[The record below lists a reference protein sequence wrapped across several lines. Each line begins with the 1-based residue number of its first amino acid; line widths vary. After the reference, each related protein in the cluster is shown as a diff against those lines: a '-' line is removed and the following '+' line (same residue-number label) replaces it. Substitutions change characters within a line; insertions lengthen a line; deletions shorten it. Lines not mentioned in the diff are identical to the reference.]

1 MRSRLVGTISI
12 SFGEDHSG
20 SRSRRMQEREV
31 RKGGAQSKP
40 ALAPNE
46 EEERSGERLDGVISG
61 ETMLEG
67 IQNWIPEVEVEG
79 RVVQVEAA
87 GQKVLPSRALSEE
100 EEYLRRTLLTP
111 IGSSEGE
118 LSLSSVESTRRELR
132 ERESEQR
139 GKLQALEQQVREA
152 EVLVKVEE
160 QEAKKQVEV
169 AEQEAKKQVEL
180 AEQEAKFR
188 VEKAEIEAR
197 YHIEKVKAESQQRL
211 IGAEQYRLTLREKQ
225 EQGVR
230 ELEVLKEVQASLL
243 RKLETLNL

>member
-1 MRSRLVGTISI
+1 VRSRLVGTISI

-20 SRSRRMQEREV
+20 SRSRRMREREV
-31 RKGGAQSKP
+31 RKEGAQSKP

-61 ETMLEG
+61 KTMLERV
-67 IQNWIPEVEVEG
+67 QNWIPEVEVEG
-79 RVVQVEAA
+79 REMQVEAA
-87 GQKVLPSRALSEE
+87 GQEVLPSRALSEE

-111 IGSSEGE
+111 IGSSEGG

-139 GKLQALEQQVREA
+139 RKLQVLEQQVREA

-169 AEQEAKKQVEL
+169 AEQEAK
-180 AEQEAKFR
+180 FR
-188 VEKAEIEAR
+188 IEKAEIEAR
-197 YHIEKVKAESQQRL
+197 YHIEKAKAESQQRL

-230 ELEVLKEVQASLL
+230 ELEVLKEVKASLL

>member
-1 MRSRLVGTISI
+1 MGTISI

-20 SRSRRMQEREV
+20 SRSRRMREREV

-61 ETMLEG
+61 KTMLERV
-67 IQNWIPEVEVEG
+67 QNWIPEVKVEG

-87 GQKVLPSRALSEE
+87 GQEVLPSRALSEE

-111 IGSSEGE
+111 IESSEGE

-139 GKLQALEQQVREA
+139 GKLQVLEQQVREA

-169 AEQEAKKQVEL
+169 AEQEAKKQVEV

-188 VEKAEIEAR
+188 V
-197 YHIEKVKAESQQRL
+197 EKVKAESQQRL